1 MGVQMKIL
9 ILGVNGFIGSHLSER
24 ILSSTNWE
32 IYGLDIESNKLD
44 HVINNS
50 RFHFV
55 EGDITINKEWIEYH
69 IKKCDVVLP
78 LVAIATPATYVKNPL
93 AVFELDFE
101 ANLEIIKKAVK
112 YQTRVVFPSTSEVY
126 GMCTDEVFDE
136 DNSNFILGPINKQ
149 RWIYSC
155 CKQLLDRVLWAYGF
169 EKGFQFTIF
178 RPYNWIGPKLDDI
191 YTSKEGGSRVV
202 TQFIGNILENKALKL
217 VNGGHQRRC
226 FLYIEDG
233 IDCLMAIIENRE
245 GICNGM
251 IINIGNPYNNITIRE
266 LAFRIKEIFEAHPV
280 VKSRDL
286 NRRVEIEDVDE
297 KDFYGEGY
305 QDVSFRVPSI
315 EKARSLLGW
324 KPTTDINT
332 ALRKTIDFYIDDYL
346 KNRISGDDIEN

>member
-1 MGVQMKIL
+1 
-9 ILGVNGFIGSHLSER
+9 
-24 ILSSTNWE
+24 
-32 IYGLDIESNKLD
+32 
-44 HVINNS
+44 
-50 RFHFV
+50 
-55 EGDITINKEWIEYH
+55 
-69 IKKCDVVLP
+69 
-78 LVAIATPATYVKNPL
+78 
-93 AVFELDFE
+93 
-101 ANLEIIKKAVK
+101 
-112 YQTRVVFPSTSEVY
+112 
-126 GMCTDEVFDE
+126 MCTDEVFDE